1 MSIRLSGYGN
11 VATSLTS
18 KSHIEIILLVLQA
31 FLVLFLWPHDW
42 IPLGRLNNVTG
53 VRSQGTLLRLVAV
66 ALVQS
71 VPFTFALLFSLL
83 RFGRPYPHWLYMGLS
98 ISYGL
103 IFVGQIRASWIPS
116 FSLGNRTC
124 RRLSD
129 DVQQMF
135 SNTHHFLP
143 IRKGLSRTPR
153 TSCSIWQPQPC
164 CSFFS
169 RAEDG

>member
-1 MSIRLSGYGN
+1 MT
-11 VATSLTS
+11 A
-18 KSHIEIILLVLQA
+18 
-31 FLVLFLWPHDW
+31 
-42 IPLGRLNNVTG
+42 
-53 VRSQGTLLRLVAV
+53 VRSQGALLPLVAV

-71 VPFTFALLFSLL
+71 VAFTFALLFSLL
-83 RFGRPYPHWLYMGLS
+83 RFGRPYPHWLYVWLW

-103 IFVGQIRASWIPS
+103 IFVGHIRAWWIPS
-116 FSLGNRTC
+116 FSLGTRTC
-124 RRLSD
+124 PMLSD

-153 TSCSIWQPQPC
+153 TSCSIWQPQPR